1 MGGMVSFPEYK
12 PPRPSPEELEWARTF
27 VRPNSVE
34 ARVWETVTDLMDD
47 CRAKSAT
54 RSTAVMN
61 HPGSWPNMPG
71 ARRRGGWSA
80 GRQTRDG

>member
-34 ARVWETVTDLMDD
+34 ARVWETVTDLM
-47 CRAKSAT
+47 
-54 RSTAVMN
+54 
-61 HPGSWPNMPG
+61 G
-71 ARRRGGWSA
+71 
-80 GRQTRDG
+80 